1 MIEYIFPK
9 YNGSE
14 WVYNIRT
21 AENLKEAK
29 RYVLENVGATAFNW
43 RPCDCE
49 PNEKWQ
55 YCDLGKE
62 DIHNTLRIM
71 RQMEKVVENRTT
83 QFI

>member
-1 MIEYIFPK
+1 MFY
-9 YNGSE
+9 
-14 WVYNIRT
+14 R
-21 AENLKEAK
+21 
-29 RYVLENVGATAFNW
+29 LENVGATAFNW

-62 DIHNTLRIM
+62 DIHNTLHIM